1 MFYYNEKLFKNVRI
15 EIYLRKLFDFFIFIV
30 CFINNKWFWLV
41 LVLEVNVIGYREY
54 KYMICWVKG

>member
-1 MFYYNEKLFKNVRI
+1 MKNCFKNVRK
-15 EIYLRKLFDFFIFIV
+15 EKYLRKLFDFFIFIV

-54 KYMICWVKG
+54 

>member
-1 MFYYNEKLFKNVRI
+1 MKNCFKNVRK
-15 EIYLRKLFDFFIFIV
+15 EKYLRKLFDFFIFIV

-41 LVLEVNVIGYREY
+41 LVLEINVIGYREY